1 MTVTEF
7 RDALFAQPEN
17 LAAGA
22 RACAQRIQDADLSA
36 LREGTIVLSGIG
48 ASAHALI
55 PAVLALRA
63 AGRRAFAVSSS
74 ELAGAAAARL
84 GDAYVLVSQSGASA
98 ETVQALGELDGA
110 AVVAVSAQAES
121 PLARAATVWL
131 PLGPHRDTPVATLS
145 YTATLQTLGML
156 CDTLVAGRPDRS
168 WERVPALAAEVLT
181 RCDPLAA
188 GLAEAFAQVHA
199 LDAAGGG
206 AGAAAA
212 AETALLGREALRLPA
227 TGMET
232 RTYLHGPLEAVGPG
246 FGVVLFGSGRELSL
260 AHSVQSYGAE
270 VALISDA
277 PAAAGPHVLRLPH
290 VTPLAAPI
298 LQILPAQLLVEHVAR
313 RRGLSIG
320 ELARHQD
327 DTKVVV

>member
-1 MTVTEF
+1 MTEF

-17 LAAGA
+17 LHQAA
-22 RACAQRIQDADLSA
+22 RACAQRIADADLAA
-36 LREGTIVLSGIG
+36 LRQGTIVLSGIG

-74 ELAGAAAARL
+74 ALAGAGAARL
-84 GDAYVLVSQSGASA
+84 GDAYVLVSQSGAST
-98 ETVQALGELDGA
+98 ETVQALSELGDA
-110 AVVAVSAQAES
+110 PVVAVSAREDS
-121 PLARAATVWL
+121 PLAQAADVWL
-131 PLGPHRDTPVATLS
+131 PLGPHPDTPVATLS

-156 CDTLVAGRPDRS
+156 CDTLMAGRLDPGWD
-168 WERVPALAAEVLT
+168 RVPALAAEVLDG
-181 RCDPLAA
+181 CDATA
-188 GLAEAFAQVHA
+188 EGLAEAFAKVRA

-206 AGAAAA
+206 VGAAAA
-212 AETALLGREALRLPA
+212 AEAALLGREALRLPA

-246 FGVVLFGSGRELSL
+246 FGVILFGSGRELSL
-260 AHSVQSYGAE
+260 AQSVQSYGAE

-277 PAAAGPHVLRLPH
+277 PGAGAPHVFALP
-290 VTPLAAPI
+290 VSSPLAAPI
-298 LQILPAQLLVEHVAR
+298 LQILPVQLLVEHVAR